1 MRAIAVLAR
10 SERLSAITVT
20 ELNPDHGDEQGEEL
34 RRFVERLAGALAA

>member
-1 MRAIAVLAR
+1 MVAMAVMLG